1 MLEVLIGLPVLL
13 VMGLFAYVGIH
24 MSEEKRQ
31 GKSLP
36 MFWEK
41 EKDMGYGMGYS
52 KKPAKKAKKKKKT
65 AMKKKKKY

>member
-1 MLEVLIGLPVLL
+1 MEVLEIIIGLPILL
-13 VMGLFAYVGIH
+13 VMGLFAYVGVH

-41 EKDMGYGMGYS
+41 E
-52 KKPAKKAKKKKKT
+52 
-65 AMKKKKKY
+65 

>member
-1 MLEVLIGLPVLL
+1 MEVLEVIIGLPILL
-13 VMGLFAYVGIH
+13 FMGLFAYVGVH

-41 EKDMGYGMGYS
+41 E
-52 KKPAKKAKKKKKT
+52 
-65 AMKKKKKY
+65 